1 VQGGAACSN
10 ACAHLCARVV
20 SQEQKAKD
28 AKKKMAASRVEQ
40 KELKMR

>member
-1 VQGGAACSN
+1 
-10 ACAHLCARVV
+10 V